1 MSLRVLG
8 VGTVLRVRGD
18 ESGATYT
25 VRGTYSR
32 GGIDNRPHGYLLFGS
47 NGEGFDLSLK
57 ATEVLMEVQP

>member
-1 MSLRVLG
+1 MNLRVLG

-25 VRGTYSR
+25 VRGTW
-32 GGIDNRPHGYLLFGS
+32 PHGYLLFGS